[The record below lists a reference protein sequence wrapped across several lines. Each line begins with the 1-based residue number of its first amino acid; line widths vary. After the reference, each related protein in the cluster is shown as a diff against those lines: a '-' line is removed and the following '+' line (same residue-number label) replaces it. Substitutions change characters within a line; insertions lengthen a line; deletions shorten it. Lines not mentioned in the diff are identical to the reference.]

1 MVKLK
6 IFFMVVPSQG
16 VSTGRQGKTQ
26 NRNRHQAKCGKIQFE
41 SPRSVKLYH
50 LRRLAMRLSARFIT
64 VFLLCTAFISTLQA
78 RVVRVEIAS
87 RTDIEN
93 GKPFGAAGAYEKITG
108 RVYFAVDPGN
118 LHNRQIVDLE
128 KAPRNAKGEVEF
140 SADLYLLKPK
150 EMARGNQA
158 VLFEVS
164 NRGGRGILSL
174 VNGREGEY
182 GDGFLMRQG
191 YAIAWVGWEFDLSS
205 TGEHLRLSAPVA
217 HDAGDKEIHGL
228 VRSDFTPS
236 QKHDDWP
243 LGHIL
248 LGPDGGN
255 SYAVDDPQS
264 PANVMT
270 VRDTPT
276 EARTKVPRSDWSF
289 ARVVDGKLTPDPHFV
304 HLNTGFVPG
313 KIYEVVYSSKNPAV
327 VGVGLAAVR
336 DFLSYLKY
344 DPQATAPVKRA
355 YAVGISQSGR
365 FLRHFIYQ
373 DFNADEKGRQ
383 VMDGVIAH
391 VAGAGRGSFNH
402 RFAQPSRDAQ
412 PMSSLFF
419 PTDLFPFTDLPEEDR
434 LTASAGL
441 LDAATRSHTVPKIFY
456 TNTSYEY
463 WGRAASLIHTT
474 ADGQKDAAT
483 APNTRIYF
491 LAGLEHFTVPFPP
504 EKSVGGNPDYT
515 AQQKANPNPIQWYW
529 RALITDMNAWVRDG
543 KEPPP
548 STYPKIAE
556 STLVPLDKYKFP
568 KIPGV
573 NTPHEISLAYH
584 LDFAVEVFG
593 PPPEKDGPSNQPQ
606 IAWINV
612 EPPQV
617 GAPFGVLVPQSDP
630 DGNDLGG
637 VRLPEL
643 QVPLVTYT
651 GWNLRDPSI
660 GAPEQRV
667 SFLGS
672 WIPLAK
678 TAEERKKSGDPRP
691 SVAERYSSQKEYMSK
706 FEQAA
711 KKLVEQRFLLQEDLP
726 AILERGRL
734 EWRTIVGE

>member
-1 MVKLK
+1 
-6 IFFMVVPSQG
+6 
-16 VSTGRQGKTQ
+16 
-26 NRNRHQAKCGKIQFE
+26 
-41 SPRSVKLYH
+41 
-50 LRRLAMRLSARFIT
+50 MRLQARFMM
-64 VFLLCTAFISTLQA
+64 VLFLCTAFISASQA
-78 RVVRVEIAS
+78 RVVRVEITS
-87 RTDIEN
+87 RTDIDN
-93 GKPFGAAGAYEKITG
+93 GKPFAAVGAYEKIMG
-108 RVYFAVDPGN
+108 HVYFALDPAN
-118 LHNRQIVDLE
+118 LHNRQTVDLD

-150 EMARGNQA
+150 DMAKGNQA

-174 VNGREGEY
+174 VNGREDEY

-191 YAIAWVGWEFDLSS
+191 YTVAWVGWEFDLSS
-205 TGEHLRLSAPVA
+205 QGERLRLSAPVA
-217 HDAGDKEIHGL
+217 HYAGGKEIHGL
-228 VRSDFTPS
+228 VRTDFTPS
-236 QKHDDWP
+236 QKRDDWP

-264 PANVMT
+264 PANELT
-270 VRDTPT
+270 IRDTPT
-276 EARTKVPRSDWSF
+276 EARTRIPRSDWSF
-289 ARVVDGKLTPDPHFV
+289 AHLVDGKVTPDPHFV

-336 DFLSYLKY
+336 DFLSFLKH
-344 DPQATAPVKRA
+344 DPQATAPVKRV
-355 YAVGISQSGR
+355 YAVGITQSGR
-365 FLRHFIYQ
+365 FLRHFLYQ

-419 PTDLFPFTDLPEEDR
+419 PTDLFPFTDLPQEYR
-434 LTASAGL
+434 FTASAGL
-441 LDAATRSHTVPKIFY
+441 LDAAARSRTIPKIFY

-463 WGRAASLIHTT
+463 WGRAASLIHTS

-504 EKSVGGNPDYT
+504 EKDMLGNPDYKS
-515 AQQKANPNPIQWYW
+515 QQKPNPNPIQWYW
-529 RALITDMNAWVRDG
+529 RALITDMNEWVRDG

-548 STYPKIAE
+548 STYPKIAQK
-556 STLVPLDKYKFP
+556 TLVPLANWTFP
-568 KIPGV
+568 KIPQV
-573 NTPHEISLAYH
+573 NTPHEVSLAYH
-584 LDFAVEVFG
+584 LDFALEVFG
-593 PPPEKDGPSNQPQ
+593 PPPGKGGPSNQPQ
-606 IAWINV
+606 MAWINI

-617 GAPFGVLVPQSDP
+617 GAPFGVLVPQSDA

-637 VRLPEL
+637 VLLPEL
-643 QVPLVTYT
+643 QVPLATYT

-672 WIPLAK
+672 WIPFAK
-678 TAEERKKSGDPRP
+678 TAEERKKSGDPRL
-691 SVAERYSSQKEYMSK
+691 SIAERYASCEEYMSK
-706 FEQAA
+706 FDQAA
-711 KKLVEQRFLLQEDLP
+711 KTLVEQRFLLQEDLP
-726 AILERGRL
+726 AILERGKL
-734 EWRTIVGE
+734 EWKTIVGE

>member
-1 MVKLK
+1 
-6 IFFMVVPSQG
+6 
-16 VSTGRQGKTQ
+16 
-26 NRNRHQAKCGKIQFE
+26 
-41 SPRSVKLYH
+41 
-50 LRRLAMRLSARFIT
+50 MRFRVRVIG
-64 VFLLCTAFISTLQA
+64 FLLVAMVLVSAAQA
-78 RVVRVEIAS
+78 RVVRVEITS
-87 RTDIEN
+87 RGDIQE
-93 GKPFGAAGAYEKITG
+93 GKPFGNAGAYEKIVG
-108 RVYFAVDPGN
+108 RVYFAVDPAN
-118 LHNRQIVDLE
+118 LHNRQIVELD
-128 KAPRNAKGEVEF
+128 KAPRNANGEVEF

-150 EMARGNQA
+150 DMAKGNQA

-191 YAIAWVGWEFDLSS
+191 YTVAWVGWEFDLSS
-205 TGEHLRLSAPVA
+205 QGEHLRLTASIA
-217 HDAGDKEIHGL
+217 HDPHEKEIHGL
-228 VRSDFTPS
+228 VRTDFTPAE
-236 QKHDDWP
+236 KRDDMP

-255 SYAVDDPQS
+255 SYAVDDPAS
-264 PANVMT
+264 DKNILT

-276 EARTKVPRSDWSF
+276 GNRTTIPRSEWSF
-289 ARVVDGKLTPDPHFV
+289 GHIIDGQFKADPHYV
-304 HLNTGFVPG
+304 HLNSGFVAS
-313 KIYEVVYSSKNPAV
+313 KIYELVYTSKNPAV

-344 DPQATAPVKRA
+344 DSQATAPVKRV

-373 DFNADEKGRQ
+373 DFNVDEQGRQ

-419 PTDLFPFTDLPEEDR
+419 PTDLFPFTDLPETDPTTHEI
-434 LTASAGL
+434 AGL
-441 LDAATRSHTVPKIFY
+441 LDAATKSHTAPKIFY

-474 ADGQKDAAT
+474 ADGKMDAPLA
-483 APNTRIYF
+483 ANTRIYF

-504 EKSVGGNPDYT
+504 ENRVGGNPDYT

-529 RALITDMNAWVRDG
+529 RALITDMDQWVKDG
-543 KEPPP
+543 KEPPT
-548 STYPKIAE
+548 STYPRIGDK
-556 STLVPLDKYKFP
+556 TLVPLDQWTFP

-573 NTPHEISLAYH
+573 NTPHEVSLAYH
-584 LDFAVEVFG
+584 IVREATFDRIPGGRTTVA
-593 PPPEKDGPSNQPQ
+593 
-606 IAWINV
+606 I
-612 EPPQV
+612 EPPRV
-617 GAPFGVLVPQSDP
+617 GNPFGVLVPQSDP

-643 QVPLVTYT
+643 QVPLATYT

-672 WIPLAK
+672 WIPLPK
-678 TAEERKKSGDPRP
+678 TAEERKKSGDPRL
-691 SVAERYSSQKEYMSK
+691 SITERYASPQEYMSK

-711 KKLVEQRFLLQEDLP
+711 KKLIDQRFLLQEDLP
-726 AILERGRL
+726 AIMERGKL
-734 EWRTIVGE
+734 EWKTITEQ

>member
-1 MVKLK
+1 
-6 IFFMVVPSQG
+6 
-16 VSTGRQGKTQ
+16 
-26 NRNRHQAKCGKIQFE
+26 
-41 SPRSVKLYH
+41 
-50 LRRLAMRLSARFIT
+50 MRLRARVIW
-64 VFLLCTAFISTLQA
+64 FLLMSAILVSVAQA
-78 RVVRVEIAS
+78 RVVRVEVTS
-87 RTDIEN
+87 RTDIQD
-93 GKPFGAAGAYEKITG
+93 GKPFGNTGAYEKIVG
-108 RVYFAVDPGN
+108 HVYFAVDPAN
-118 LHNRQIVDLE
+118 LHNRQIVDLD
-128 KAPRNAKGEVEF
+128 KAPRNAQGEVEF

-150 EMARGNQA
+150 DMAKGNQA

-174 VNGREGEY
+174 VNGREGEF

-191 YAIAWVGWEFDLSS
+191 YTIAWVGWEFDLSS
-205 TGEHLRLSAPVA
+205 QGEHLRLSAPIA
-217 HDAGDKEIHGL
+217 HDPGGKEIDGL
-228 VRSDFTPS
+228 VRTDFTPAE
-236 QKHDDWP
+236 KRNDMP

-255 SYAVDDPQS
+255 SYPVDDP
-264 PANVMT
+264 ANQKNVLT
-270 VRDTPT
+270 ARDTPT
-276 EARTKVPRSDWSF
+276 GNRTTIPRSEWSF
-289 ARVVDGKLTPDPHFV
+289 GHIVNGQLKADPHYV
-304 HLNTGFVPG
+304 HLNNGFVPG
-313 KIYEVVYSSKNPAV
+313 KIYELIYTANNPAV

-344 DPQATAPVKRA
+344 NPQATAPVKRA

-373 DFNADEKGRQ
+373 DFNADEQGRQ

-419 PTDLFPFTDLPEEDR
+419 PTDLFPFTDLPEDDSG
-434 LTASAGL
+434 TDQKAGL
-441 LDAATRSHTVPKIFY
+441 LDAATRSKTVPRIFY

-474 ADGQKDAAT
+474 ADGTKDAPT
-483 APNTRIYF
+483 AANTRVYF

-504 EKSVGGNPDYT
+504 ENRVGGNPDYT

-529 RALITDMNAWVRDG
+529 RALITDMDQWVKEG
-543 KEPPP
+543 KEPPA

-556 STLVPLDKYKFP
+556 STLAPLEKYKFP

-573 NTPHEISLAYH
+573 NTPHEVSLAYH

-593 PPPEKDGPSNQPQ
+593 PPPGKGGDSSQPQ
-606 IAWINV
+606 MAWITI

-617 GAPFGVLVPQSDP
+617 GAPFGVLVPQSDS

-643 QVPLVTYT
+643 QVPLATYT

-672 WIPLAK
+672 WIPLSR
-678 TAEERKKSGDPRP
+678 TAEERKKSGDPRL
-691 SVAERYSSQKEYMSK
+691 SIAERYKSQDEYMNK
-706 FEQAA
+706 FEQAT
-711 KKLVEQRFLLQEDLP
+711 KKLIEQRFLLQEDLP
-726 AILERGRL
+726 SILERGRQ
-734 EWRTIVGE
+734 EWKTIVGE

>member
-1 MVKLK
+1 
-6 IFFMVVPSQG
+6 
-16 VSTGRQGKTQ
+16 
-26 NRNRHQAKCGKIQFE
+26 
-41 SPRSVKLYH
+41 
-50 LRRLAMRLSARFIT
+50 MRFRARVIW
-64 VFLLCTAFISTLQA
+64 FLLMSAILVPLAQA
-78 RVVRVEIAS
+78 RVVRVDVTS
-87 RTDIEN
+87 RTDVQE
-93 GKPFGAAGAYEKITG
+93 GKPFGNSGAYEKIIG
-108 RVYFAVDPGN
+108 RVYFAVDPSN
-118 LHNRQIVDLE
+118 LHNRQIVDLD

-150 EMARGNQA
+150 DMTKGNGS

-174 VNGREGEY
+174 VNGRDGES

-191 YAIAWVGWEFDLSS
+191 YTIAWVGWEFDLSS
-205 TGEHLRLSAPVA
+205 QGERLRLTAPIA
-217 HDAGDKEIHGL
+217 HDPGGKEIHGL
-228 VRSDFTPS
+228 VRGDFTPS
-236 QKHDDWP
+236 EKRNDWP

-255 SYAVDDPQS
+255 SYQVDDPQS
-264 PANVMT
+264 SANVLT

-276 EARTKVPRSDWSF
+276 EARTRIPRSDWSF
-289 ARVVDGKLTPDPHFV
+289 AHVVAGKLTHDPHFI
-304 HLNTGFVPG
+304 HLNTGFIPG

-373 DFNADEKGRQ
+373 DFNTDEKGRQ

-402 RFAQPSRDAQ
+402 PFAQPSRDAQ

-434 LTASAGL
+434 LNASAGL

-463 WGRAASLIHTT
+463 WGRAASLIHTS
-474 ADGQKDAAT
+474 ADGKTDAPL
-483 APNTRIYF
+483 APSTRVYF

-504 EKSVGGNPDYT
+504 EKDVGGNPDYT

-529 RALITDMNAWVRDG
+529 RALITDMDQWVKDG
-543 KEPPP
+543 KMPPP
-548 STYPKIAE
+548 STYPKIAGN
-556 STLVPLDKYKFP
+556 TLVPLADWKFP
-568 KIPGV
+568 KISGV
-573 NTPHEISLAYH
+573 NTPHEVSLAYH
-584 LDFAVEVFG
+584 LDFALEVFG
-593 PPPEKDGPSNQPQ
+593 PPPGKEGDSKQPQ

-612 EPPQV
+612 ESPQV
-617 GAPFGVLVPQSDP
+617 GQPFGVLVPQSDA

-643 QVPLVTYT
+643 QVPLATYT

-691 SVAERYSSQKEYMSK
+691 SVAERYKSQEEYMSK

-711 KKLVEQRFLLQEDLP
+711 KKLIEQRFLLQEDLP
-726 AILERGRL
+726 AVLERGKL
-734 EWRTIVGE
+734 EWKTIVGD

>member
-1 MVKLK
+1 
-6 IFFMVVPSQG
+6 
-16 VSTGRQGKTQ
+16 
-26 NRNRHQAKCGKIQFE
+26 
-41 SPRSVKLYH
+41 
-50 LRRLAMRLSARFIT
+50 MRLRVRVVGVLLLA
-64 VFLLCTAFISTLQA
+64 VFAVSLVQA
-78 RVVRVEIAS
+78 RVVRVEITS
-87 RTDIEN
+87 RTDIQE
-93 GKPFGAAGAYEKITG
+93 GKPFGSVGAYERIVG
-108 RVYFAVDPGN
+108 RVYFAVDPAN
-118 LHNRQIVDLE
+118 LHNRQIVDLD
-128 KAPRNAKGEVEF
+128 KAPRNAQGEVEF

-150 EMARGNQA
+150 DMAKGNQA

-174 VNGREGEY
+174 VNGRDGEF

-191 YAIAWVGWEFDLSS
+191 YTIAWVGWEFDLSRQ
-205 TGEHLRLSAPVA
+205 GEHLRLSAPIA
-217 HDAGDKEIHGL
+217 HDPGGKEIHGL
-228 VRSDFTPS
+228 VRTDFTPAE
-236 QKHDDWP
+236 KRYDMP

-255 SYAVDDPQS
+255 SYPVDDPAS
-264 PANVMT
+264 EKNVFT
-270 VRDTPT
+270 VRDTPLAERQT
-276 EARTKVPRSDWSF
+276 IPRKEWSF
-289 ARVVDGKLTPDPHFV
+289 AHVADGKLTSDPHYV
-304 HLNTGFVPG
+304 HLSSGFLPG
-313 KIYEVVYSSKNPAV
+313 KIYELVYTAKNPAV

-344 DPQATAPVKRA
+344 DSQATAPVKRV

-419 PTDLFPFTDLPEEDR
+419 PTDLFPFTDLPETDPD
-434 LTASAGL
+434 SGKKAGL
-441 LDAATRSHTVPKIFY
+441 LDAATKSKTVPKIFY

-463 WGRAASLIHTT
+463 WGRAASLIHTS
-474 ADGQKDAAT
+474 ADGKTDATVAS
-483 APNTRIYF
+483 NTRIYF

-504 EKSVGGNPDYT
+504 ENHVRGNPDYT

-529 RALITDMNAWVRDG
+529 RALITDMDQWVKDG
-543 KEPPP
+543 KQPPP
-548 STYPKIAE
+548 STYPKIAQK
-556 STLVPLDKYKFP
+556 TLVTFADWKFP

-573 NTPHEISLAYH
+573 NTPHEVSTAY
-584 LDFAVEVFG
+584 LLNFQVRRMDIDFGKKGSVAPERKEV
-593 PPPEKDGPSNQPQ
+593 
-606 IAWINV
+606 V
-612 EPPQV
+612 EPPV
-617 GAPFGVLVPQSDP
+617 IGGTFDALVPQSDA

-643 QVPLVTYT
+643 QVPLATYT

-691 SVAERYSSQKEYMSK
+691 SIAERYASQQEYMGR

-711 KKLVEQRFLLQEDLP
+711 KKLIEQRFLLQEDLP
-726 AILERGRL
+726 AILERGKL
-734 EWRTIVGE
+734 EWNTIAEQ

>member
-1 MVKLK
+1 
-6 IFFMVVPSQG
+6 
-16 VSTGRQGKTQ
+16 
-26 NRNRHQAKCGKIQFE
+26 
-41 SPRSVKLYH
+41 
-50 LRRLAMRLSARFIT
+50 MRLRVRVVGVLLLA
-64 VFLLCTAFISTLQA
+64 VFAVSLVQA
-78 RVVRVEIAS
+78 RVVRVEITS
-87 RTDIEN
+87 RTDIQE
-93 GKPFGAAGAYEKITG
+93 GKPFGSVGAYERIVG
-108 RVYFAVDPGN
+108 RVYFAADPAN
-118 LHNRQIVDLE
+118 LHNRQIVDLD
-128 KAPRNAKGEVEF
+128 KAPRNAQGEVEF

-150 EMARGNQA
+150 KMAKGNQA

-174 VNGREGEY
+174 VNGREGEF

-191 YAIAWVGWEFDLSS
+191 YTIAWVGWEFDLSS
-205 TGEHLRLSAPVA
+205 QGEHLRLSAPIA
-217 HDAGDKEIHGL
+217 HDPGGKEIHGL
-228 VRSDFTPS
+228 VRTDFTPAE
-236 QKHDDWP
+236 KRNDMP

-255 SYAVDDPQS
+255 SYPVDDPAS
-264 PANVMT
+264 EKNKLTM
-270 VRDTPT
+270 RDTPT
-276 EARTKVPRSDWSF
+276 GNRTTIPRSEWSF
-289 ARVVDGKLTPDPHFV
+289 AHVVDEKLSSDPHYV
-304 HLNTGFVPG
+304 HLNSGFVPG
-313 KIYEVVYSSKNPAV
+313 KIYELVYTAKNPAV

-344 DPQATAPVKRA
+344 DSQATAPVKRV

-383 VMDGVIAH
+383 VMDGIIAH

-419 PTDLFPFTDLPEEDR
+419 PTDLFPFTDLPEKDPITREK
-434 LTASAGL
+434 AGL
-441 LDAATRSHTVPKIFY
+441 LDATTKSKTVPKIFY

-463 WGRAASLIHTT
+463 WGRAASLIHTS
-474 ADGQKDAAT
+474 ADGKTDAPVAS
-483 APNTRIYF
+483 NTRIYF

-504 EKSVGGNPDYT
+504 ENHVRGNPDYT

-529 RALITDMNAWVRDG
+529 RALITDMDQWVKDG
-543 KEPPP
+543 KKPPP
-548 STYPKIAE
+548 STYPKIAQK
-556 STLVPLDKYKFP
+556 TLVTFADWKFP

-573 NTPHEISLAYH
+573 NTPHEVSTAY
-584 LDFAVEVFG
+584 LLNFQVRRMDIDFGKKGSVTPERKEV
-593 PPPEKDGPSNQPQ
+593 
-606 IAWINV
+606 V
-612 EPPQV
+612 EPPV
-617 GAPFGVLVPQSDP
+617 IGGTFDALVPQSDA

-643 QVPLVTYT
+643 QVPLATYT

-691 SVAERYSSQKEYMSK
+691 SIAERYASQQEYMGK

-711 KKLVEQRFLLQEDLP
+711 KKLIEQRFLLQEDLP
-726 AILERGRL
+726 AIMERGKL
-734 EWRTIVGE
+734 EWKTIAEQ